1 MRFTEWMIIL
11 GVLHCMIGLSMAR
24 PQDGEA
30 EEGAAPAEEGEAPA
44 VESEAPAVAL
54 TEEGEAPAEGGE
66 APAEEGEAPAEDGEA
81 PEDSEA
87 EKKSWL
93 HELHHEVIGEVT
105 GW

>member
-1 MRFTEWMIIL
+1 MIIL

-44 VESEAPAVAL
+44 LEKEAPAVEGEAPA
-54 TEEGEAPAEGGE
+54 EEGEAPAEGGE
-66 APAEEGEAPAEDGEA
+66 APAEEGEAPEEA
-81 PEDSEA
+81 EA

-93 HELHHEVIGEVT
+93 HELHHEVKLQLKKVKPLQKE
-105 GW
+105 